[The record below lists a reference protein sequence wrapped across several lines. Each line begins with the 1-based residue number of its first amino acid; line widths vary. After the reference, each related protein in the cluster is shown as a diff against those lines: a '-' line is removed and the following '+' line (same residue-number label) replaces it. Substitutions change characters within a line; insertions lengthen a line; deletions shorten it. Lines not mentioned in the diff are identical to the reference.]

1 MPILSSYRYLSHSC
15 VFIALERA
23 VPLMSEV
30 CELLKEEYSKGPI
43 DVWDV
48 KVVT

>member
-1 MPILSSYRYLSHSC
+1 MPMLSSYRYLSHSSI
-15 VFIALERA
+15 FIALERA
-23 VPLMSEV
+23 VPLRSEV